1 MANVYMFGQLN
12 FKDRRRTFMS
22 GDKFRGIFAAGDISL
37 SLSSRARVRGRQ
49 AGLLSHARLISLA
62 TVTLLLGQM
71 GVAQEAP
78 IPSPHPR
85 TAEEAAKDI
94 LLSSPTLNPS
104 EPLQGPGGELLAA
117 PGAEGLQRATWSVP
131 AVQART
137 IGRVSALEV
146 RPDIQM
152 LTIDGFNM
160 AVQSGPDGV
169 LVVGGA
175 GRTPGSCEAL
185 VAAVKQVASGP
196 IRYIINTSADADQV
210 RCNAVLA
217 KVGHAFVPG
226 VRGFDA
232 LVMAH
237 HNALLRLISQPGP
250 QLEATAYPSATFSG
264 KARNFNMNGQA
275 VQVIW
280 MPNAHTDGDSV
291 VLFRRSDVVVTG
303 DLFDPTRF
311 PVIDLQ
317 HGGSIQKH
325 LDALNELVNFL
336 VVPSV
341 PKVHR
346 AGGTLVIPARGAL
359 SSHLDLVN
367 YRGML
372 TVIKER
378 VQSLIDEGRTFAQI
392 KAADV
397 TRGYTARYGSASGD
411 WTTDDFIKAVYE
423 SLIAEK
429 RASEVE
435 P

>member
-1 MANVYMFGQLN
+1 
-12 FKDRRRTFMS
+12 MS
-22 GDKFRGIFAAGDISL
+22 GDKFWGDFAAGETSL
-37 SLSSRARVRGRQ
+37 SLAACKRARERRS
-49 AGLLSHARLISLA
+49 GLLCHARSISLA
-62 TVTLLLGQM
+62 AAAALFVGEM
-71 GVAQEAP
+71 SVAQAP
-78 IPSPHPR
+78 MPSPHPR

-104 EPLQGPGGELLAA
+104 EPLQGPGGELLPA
-117 PGAEGLQRATWSVP
+117 PGTDALQRATWLVP
-131 AVQART
+131 AVQARM

-160 AVQSGPDGV
+160 AVESGPDGV
-169 LVVGGA
+169 LVIGSA
-175 GRTPGSCEAL
+175 GRTPGACEAL
-185 VAAVKQVASGP
+185 IAAVKQVASGP
-196 IRYIINTSADADQV
+196 IRYIINTSADADRV
-210 RCNAVLA
+210 RCNTALA
-217 KVGHAFVPG
+217 KAGHAFVPG

-250 QLEATAYPSATFSG
+250 QLDATAYPSATFSG

-367 YRGML
+367 YRDML

-378 VQSLIDEGRTFAQI
+378 VQSLIDAGSTFAQI
-392 KAADV
+392 KAANV

-411 WTTDDFIKAVYE
+411 WTTDDFVKAVYE
-423 SLIAEK
+423 SLMAEK
-429 RASEVE
+429 SASEVTE